1 MLNHE
6 SKMATNVFS
15 PCPALGTDQEDIDR
29 LVEKLSELVSVISS
43 TLSLRQDFREEIRRH
58 SPSLVYV
65 EELSWPGL
73 GAVR

>member
-1 MLNHE
+1 MF
-6 SKMATNVFS
+6 TTVFS
-15 PCPALGTDQEDIDR
+15 PCPVLGTEQEDINR

-58 SPSLVYV
+58 FPSLIYV
-65 EELSWPGL
+65 EDLSWPGL

>member
-1 MLNHE
+1 
-6 SKMATNVFS
+6 MATNVFS

>member
-1 MLNHE
+1 MVNHE
-6 SKMATNVFS
+6 SKMAINVFS
-15 PCPALGTDQEDIDR
+15 PCPVLGTEQEDIDR

>member
-1 MLNHE
+1 
-6 SKMATNVFS
+6 MAPNVFS
-15 PCPALGTDQEDIDR
+15 PCPVLGTEQEDIDR

-43 TLSLRQDFREEIRRH
+43 TLSLGQVFREEIRRH

>member
-1 MLNHE
+1 
-6 SKMATNVFS
+6 MATNVF
-15 PCPALGTDQEDIDR
+15 CQCAVLGTEQEDIDR

-43 TLSLRQDFREEIRRH
+43 TLNLRQDFREEIRQH